1 MGGLRPRALGIALS
15 AVVLDKAEL
24 MPLGIMH
31 DHDDPL
37 VVVVPLDG
45 GAVFS
50 NHAEALVEAQDWAW
64 SIVFW
69 CFCFALVLGAG
80 SRIRIRGRA
89 RPRQGRG
96 EDLDAPPASPAPRRR

>member
-1 MGGLRPRALGIALS
+1 
-15 AVVLDKAEL
+15 

-50 NHAEALVEAQDWAW
+50 NHAEALARMIHPEG
-64 SIVFW
+64 SLPFW
-69 CFCFALVLGAG
+69 GG
-80 SRIRIRGRA
+80 
-89 RPRQGRG
+89 
-96 EDLDAPPASPAPRRR
+96 

>member
-1 MGGLRPRALGIALS
+1 
-15 AVVLDKAEL
+15 

-80 SRIRIRGRA
+80 SRPYLWPGQTTPGSWG
-89 RPRQGRG
+89 RPRR
-96 EDLDAPPASPAPRRR
+96 PAGKSGTSQEVRSP